1 MAITN
6 TEVAHPFSVHPRLPI
21 RLIITR
27 ERFHQRYV
35 IGGPG
40 ITWEMEENPPVFIS
54 ADEEDCRNKHTRTRM
69 TKINRHPSTNSTT
82 ISSSRSRGTSILRK
96 GNSSEQDFLSS
107 QKPPPS
113 TTMGETANGEHKNTL
128 KYRCKLCGAY
138 KQGHICPYRKSLQR
152 TIGVMMCPAVNAYSS
167 VEPGVLIP
175 FLSEMNNFV
184 PYGKTSY
191 DDDNGIDGGHD
202 RGRGGSYDS
211 SDMDTK
217 VASSSR
223 EKMSRQPVH
232 V

>member
-1 MAITN
+1 
-6 TEVAHPFSVHPRLPI
+6 
-21 RLIITR
+21 
-27 ERFHQRYV
+27 
-35 IGGPG
+35 
-40 ITWEMEENPPVFIS
+40 
-54 ADEEDCRNKHTRTRM
+54 M

-191 DDDNGIDGGHD
+191 DDDNGILMVGMIVVGVVHMIVVIWT
-202 RGRGGSYDS
+202 RRWH
-211 SDMDTK
+211 
-217 VASSSR
+217 R
-223 EKMSRQPVH
+223 HHEKMSRQWVH

>member
-1 MAITN
+1 
-6 TEVAHPFSVHPRLPI
+6 
-21 RLIITR
+21 
-27 ERFHQRYV
+27 
-35 IGGPG
+35 
-40 ITWEMEENPPVFIS
+40 
-54 ADEEDCRNKHTRTRM
+54 M

-82 ISSSRSRGTSILRK
+82 INSSRSGGTSILRK
-96 GNSSEQDFLSS
+96 GNSNEQDFLSS

-167 VEPGVLIP
+167 VEPGVLTP

-202 RGRGGSYDS
+202 RGRGGPYDS
-211 SDMDTK
+211 SDMDTE

-223 EKMSRQPVH
+223 EDESTTGSRLTSEGTTKKTNKSHQHQSTHHHHSPNSSSLSTSTSSRH
-232 V
+232 SSSKGQHSSSPGESLPS